1 MRGGAEASVRRGTSG
16 TLRRP
21 EGTDVSCPVVTGV
34 SCFQCLVPLTRTATA
49 NRQWTRRTP
58 EVSAV
63 FQSHHFIV
71 QQEHSLLYRKLLRS
85 CSSFSLL
92 SSSLTPK
99 ERSLKVQCVIF
110 DFWIYK
116 SLIYCP

>member
-1 MRGGAEASVRRGTSG
+1 MHGGAEPSVRRGTSG
-16 TLRRP
+16 TLRLP

-63 FQSHHFIV
+63 FQSPRLIV
-71 QQEHSLLYRKLLRS
+71 QQEHSRNTA
-85 CSSFSLL
+85 SSIANFLEAARLSLCCQ
-92 SSSLTPK
+92 
-99 ERSLKVQCVIF
+99 VA
-110 DFWIYK
+110 
-116 SLIYCP
+116 